1 MNTRLSYYNITMID
15 KELTGKIIHAAY
27 IVHNILKFGF
37 LESVYQKAL
46 KKELVSMGLKCEC
59 EKPLDVYYK
68 GEIVGHFVTDI
79 LVEDKVI
86 IELKAV
92 KALKE
97 EHEWQLVN
105 YLTATGIEV
114 GLLINFGHDL
124 EVKRKI
130 CTK

>member
-1 MNTRLSYYNITMID
+1 MID

-27 IVHNILKFGF
+27 TVHNILKFGF

-68 GEIVGHFVTDI
+68 GEIVGHFMTDI
-79 LVEDKVI
+79 LVEDTVI

-92 KALKE
+92 KALKD

-105 YLTATGIEV
+105 YLTATGLEV
-114 GLLINFGHDL
+114 GLLINFGHNL

-130 CTK
+130 CTKKP

>member
-1 MNTRLSYYNITMID
+1 MID

-27 IVHNILKFGF
+27 TVHNILKFGF

-68 GEIVGHFVTDI
+68 GDIVGHFVTDI
-79 LVEDKVI
+79 LVEDSVI

-92 KALKE
+92 KALKD

-105 YLTATGIEV
+105 YLTATGLEV

-130 CTK
+130 CTKWP

>member
-1 MNTRLSYYNITMID
+1 MID

-27 IVHNILKFGF
+27 TVHNILKFGF

-68 GEIVGHFVTDI
+68 GEIVGHFVSDI
-79 LVEDKVI
+79 LVEDRVI

-92 KALKE
+92 KALKD
-97 EHEWQLVN
+97 EHE
-105 YLTATGIEV
+105 
-114 GLLINFGHDL
+114 
-124 EVKRKI
+124 
-130 CTK
+130 

>member
-1 MNTRLSYYNITMID
+1 MID

-27 IVHNILKFGF
+27 TVHNILKFGF

-79 LVEDKVI
+79 LVEDSVI

-92 KALKE
+92 KALKD

-105 YLTATGIEV
+105 YLTATGLEV
-114 GLLINFGHDL
+114 GLLINFGHNL

-130 CTK
+130 CTKWP

>member
-1 MNTRLSYYNITMID
+1 MID

-68 GEIVGHFVTDI
+68 GDIVGHFVTDI

-105 YLTATGIEV
+105 YLTATGLEV

-130 CTK
+130 CTKQP

>member
-1 MNTRLSYYNITMID
+1 MID

-27 IVHNILKFGF
+27 TVHNILKFGF

-68 GEIVGHFVTDI
+68 GEIVGHFVSDI
-79 LVEDKVI
+79 LVEDRVI

-92 KALKE
+92 KALKD

-105 YLTATGIEV
+105 YLTATGLEV
-114 GLLINFGHDL
+114 GLLINFGHNL

-130 CTK
+130 CTKWP

>member
-1 MNTRLSYYNITMID
+1 
-15 KELTGKIIHAAY
+15 
-27 IVHNILKFGF
+27 
-37 LESVYQKAL
+37 
-46 KKELVSMGLKCEC
+46 MGLKCEC

-79 LVEDKVI
+79 LVEDTVI

-92 KALKE
+92 KALKD

-105 YLTATGIEV
+105 YLTATGLEV

>member
-1 MNTRLSYYNITMID
+1 MID

-27 IVHNILKFGF
+27 TVHNILKFGF

-68 GEIVGHFVTDI
+68 GEIVGHFVSDI
-79 LVEDKVI
+79 LVEDRVI

-92 KALKE
+92 KALKD

-105 YLTATGIEV
+105 YLTATGLEV

-130 CTK
+130 CTKWP

>member
-1 MNTRLSYYNITMID
+1 MID

-27 IVHNILKFGF
+27 TVHNILKFGF

-68 GEIVGHFVTDI
+68 GDIVGHFVTDI
-79 LVEDKVI
+79 LVEDSVI

-92 KALKE
+92 KALKD

-105 YLTATGIEV
+105 YLTATGLEV

-130 CTK
+130 CTKQP

>member
-1 MNTRLSYYNITMID
+1 MID

-27 IVHNILKFGF
+27 TVHNILKFGF

-46 KKELVSMGLKCEC
+46 KKELVAMGLKCEC

-68 GEIVGHFVTDI
+68 GDIVGHFVTDI
-79 LVEDKVI
+79 LVEDSVI

-92 KALKE
+92 KALKD

-105 YLTATGIEV
+105 YLTATGLEV
-114 GLLINFGHDL
+114 GLLINFGHNL

-130 CTK
+130 CTKWP

>member
-1 MNTRLSYYNITMID
+1 MID

-27 IVHNILKFGF
+27 TVHNILKFGF

-68 GEIVGHFVTDI
+68 GDIVGHFVTDI
-79 LVEDKVI
+79 LVEDSVI

-105 YLTATGIEV
+105 YLTATGLEV
-114 GLLINFGHDL
+114 GLLINFGHNL

-130 CTK
+130 CTKWP

>member
-1 MNTRLSYYNITMID
+1 MID

-27 IVHNILKFGF
+27 TVHNVLKFGF

-79 LVEDKVI
+79 LVEDSVI

-105 YLTATGIEV
+105 YLTATGLEV
-114 GLLINFGHDL
+114 GLLINFGHNL
-124 EVKRKI
+124 EVRRKI
-130 CTK
+130 CTKWP

>member
-1 MNTRLSYYNITMID
+1 MID

-46 KKELVSMGLKCEC
+46 MKELVSMGLKCEC

-79 LVEDKVI
+79 LVEDTVI

>member
-1 MNTRLSYYNITMID
+1 MID

-27 IVHNILKFGF
+27 TVHNILKFGF

-79 LVEDKVI
+79 LVEDTVI

-92 KALKE
+92 KALKD
-97 EHEWQLVN
+97 EHECQLVN
-105 YLTATGIEV
+105 YLTATGLEV
-114 GLLINFGHDL
+114 GLLINFGHNL

>member
-1 MNTRLSYYNITMID
+1 MID
-15 KELTGKIIHAAY
+15 KELTGRIIHAAY
-27 IVHNILKFGF
+27 VVHGILKFGF
-37 LESVYQKAL
+37 LESVYAKAL
-46 KKELVSMGLKCEC
+46 KRELASLGLKCES

-68 GEIVGHFVTDI
+68 GEVVGHFVADMV
-79 LVEDKVI
+79 VEDTII

-105 YLTATGIEV
+105 YLTATGLEV
-114 GLLINFGHDL
+114 GLLINFGHNL

>member
-1 MNTRLSYYNITMID
+1 MID

-105 YLTATGIEV
+105 YLTATGLEV
-114 GLLINFGHDL
+114 GLLINFGHNL

-130 CTK
+130 CTKWP

>member
-1 MNTRLSYYNITMID
+1 MID

-27 IVHNILKFGF
+27 TVHNILKFGF

-68 GEIVGHFVTDI
+68 GDIVGHFVTDI
-79 LVEDKVI
+79 LVEDSVI

-92 KALKE
+92 KALKD

-105 YLTATGIEV
+105 YLTATGLEV
-114 GLLINFGHDL
+114 GLLINFGHNL

-130 CTK
+130 CTKWP

>member
-1 MNTRLSYYNITMID
+1 MID

-68 GEIVGHFVTDI
+68 GDIVGHFVTDI
-79 LVEDKVI
+79 LVEDSVI

-130 CTK
+130 CTKWP

>member
-1 MNTRLSYYNITMID
+1 MID

-27 IVHNILKFGF
+27 TVHNILKFGF

-79 LVEDKVI
+79 LVEDSVI

-92 KALKE
+92 KALKD

-105 YLTATGIEV
+105 YLTATGLEV

-130 CTK
+130 CTKWP

>member
-1 MNTRLSYYNITMID
+1 MADM
-15 KELTGKIIHAAY
+15 
-27 IVHNILKFGF
+27 V
-37 LESVYQKAL
+37 
-46 KKELVSMGLKCEC
+46 
-59 EKPLDVYYK
+59 
-68 GEIVGHFVTDI
+68 
-79 LVEDKVI
+79 VEDTII

-105 YLTATGIEV
+105 YLTATGLEV
-114 GLLINFGHDL
+114 GLLINFGHNL

>member
-1 MNTRLSYYNITMID
+1 MID

-27 IVHNILKFGF
+27 TVHNILKFGF

-68 GEIVGHFVTDI
+68 GDIVGHFVTDI
-79 LVEDKVI
+79 LVEDTVI

-105 YLTATGIEV
+105 YLTGTGLEV
-114 GLLINFGHDL
+114 GLLINFGHNL

-130 CTK
+130 CTKWP

>member
-1 MNTRLSYYNITMID
+1 MID

-27 IVHNILKFGF
+27 TVHNILKFAF

-68 GEIVGHFVTDI
+68 GDIVGHFVTDI
-79 LVEDKVI
+79 LVEDSVI

-92 KALKE
+92 KALKD

-105 YLTATGIEV
+105 YLTATGLEV

-130 CTK
+130 CTKQP

>member
-1 MNTRLSYYNITMID
+1 MID

-27 IVHNILKFGF
+27 TVHNILKFGF

-79 LVEDKVI
+79 LVEDSVI

-105 YLTATGIEV
+105 YLTATGLEV

-130 CTK
+130 CTKKP

>member
-1 MNTRLSYYNITMID
+1 MID

-27 IVHNILKFGF
+27 TVHNILKFGF

-68 GEIVGHFVTDI
+68 GDIVGHFVTDI
-79 LVEDKVI
+79 LVEDRVI

-92 KALKE
+92 KALKD

-105 YLTATGIEV
+105 YLTATGLEV

-130 CTK
+130 CTKQP

>member
-1 MNTRLSYYNITMID
+1 MID

-59 EKPLDVYYK
+59 EKPLGVYYK

-105 YLTATGIEV
+105 YLTATGLEV

>member
-1 MNTRLSYYNITMID
+1 MID

-27 IVHNILKFGF
+27 TVHNILKFGF

-79 LVEDKVI
+79 LVEDTVI

-105 YLTATGIEV
+105 YLTATGLEV
-114 GLLINFGHDL
+114 GLLINFGHNL

-130 CTK
+130 CTKWP

>member
-1 MNTRLSYYNITMID
+1 MID

-27 IVHNILKFGF
+27 TVHNILKFGF

-79 LVEDKVI
+79 LVEDSVI

-92 KALKE
+92 KALKD

-105 YLTATGIEV
+105 YLTATGLEV
-114 GLLINFGHDL
+114 GLLINFGHNL

-130 CTK
+130 CTKKP

>member
-1 MNTRLSYYNITMID
+1 MID

-27 IVHNILKFGF
+27 TVHNILKFGF

-68 GEIVGHFVTDI
+68 GDIVGHFVTDI
-79 LVEDKVI
+79 LVEDTVI

-105 YLTATGIEV
+105 YLTATGLEV
-114 GLLINFGHDL
+114 GLLINFGHNL

-130 CTK
+130 CTKWP

>member
-1 MNTRLSYYNITMID
+1 MID

-27 IVHNILKFGF
+27 TVHNILKFGF

-79 LVEDKVI
+79 LVEDSVI

-105 YLTATGIEV
+105 YLTATGLEV
-114 GLLINFGHDL
+114 GLLINFGHNL

-130 CTK
+130 CTKWP

>member
-1 MNTRLSYYNITMID
+1 MID

-27 IVHNILKFGF
+27 TVHNILKFGF

-68 GEIVGHFVTDI
+68 GDIVGHFVTDI
-79 LVEDKVI
+79 LVEDSVI

-92 KALKE
+92 KALKD

-105 YLTATGIEV
+105 YLTATGLEV
-114 GLLINFGHDL
+114 GLLINFGHNL

-130 CTK
+130 CTKKP

>member
-1 MNTRLSYYNITMID
+1 MID

-27 IVHNILKFGF
+27 TVHNILKFGF

-79 LVEDKVI
+79 LVEDSVI

-105 YLTATGIEV
+105 YLTATGLEV
-114 GLLINFGHDL
+114 GLLINFGHNL

-130 CTK
+130 CTKKP

>member
-1 MNTRLSYYNITMID
+1 MID

-27 IVHNILKFGF
+27 TVHNILKFGF

-68 GEIVGHFVTDI
+68 GEIVGHFVSDI
-79 LVEDKVI
+79 LVEDSVI

-92 KALKE
+92 KALKD

-105 YLTATGIEV
+105 YLTATGLEV
-114 GLLINFGHDL
+114 GLLINFGHNL

-130 CTK
+130 CTKWP

>member
-1 MNTRLSYYNITMID
+1 MID

-130 CTK
+130 CTKWP